1 MRTYV
6 KDPDATLDYSVDWSQ
21 FLAGSD
27 GDSIS
32 TAAWLEASGDLTITD
47 SGHSSG
53 IHTGFISGGTL
64 GESYTVT
71 SRITTTGGRIND
83 SSFILLIRET

>member
-6 KDPDATLDYSVDWSQ
+6 KDPDATLDYSVNWSA
-21 FLAGSD
+21 FLAGS
-27 GDSIS
+27 GDDTIV
-32 TAAWLEASGDLTITD
+32 TAIWVAPVGVTVTD
-47 SGHSSG
+47 SGHSGG